1 MRRLVDASRV
11 RVPVPVRS
19 QPRWSR
25 RIPTR
30 IAHGIGHD
38 HAWVFM
44 DSIGNKAVNPKLAE
58 SAPNSTFAG
67 RQTEFAPDSEASVQ
81 NDAAP
86 PDSRTFATRTSRHRE
101 LSLLGVGADRLP
113 RTLWDRPVRPA
124 RIDCTGVSVFSRSP
138 GMRRGSNCCPRQDI
152 EYMVA
157 RSGLCAANAATRRRF
172 AIDLPRVIELMPT
185 EADHMTRE
193 GRTRS
198 AGDYTQRAGP

>member
-58 SAPNSTFAG
+58 SAPN
-67 RQTEFAPDSEASVQ
+67 
-81 NDAAP
+81 
-86 PDSRTFATRTSRHRE
+86 AT
-101 LSLLGVGADRLP
+101 
-113 RTLWDRPVRPA
+113 PVA
-124 RIDCTGVSVFSRSP
+124 SRSEI
-138 GMRRGSNCCPRQDI
+138 RGASQGASP
-152 EYMVA
+152 
-157 RSGLCAANAATRRRF
+157 RRF
-172 AIDLPRVIELMPT
+172 ELRFPVAPQVT
-185 EADHMTRE
+185 DATLAPGEL
-193 GRTRS
+193 
-198 AGDYTQRAGP
+198 GPAQE